1 MADLGP
7 VAIRLFPDVKR
18 NTAPR
23 QTMRN
28 TAGAK
33 PAWYSPDWQGDR
45 IRTFRQSMT
54 TYRTRSTTPA
64 WWGSLPTGEATI
76 LPAYEIRGR
85 VMQRDA
91 VTGEDFPAPLIRVSL
106 FYRRTNYVIDTQ
118 VSDEDGY
125 VVFQN
130 LMPGNQAYYGIA
142 FDAEG
147 SPLQN
152 SVIWDRLSSV
162 PGT

>member
-1 MADLGP
+1 
-7 VAIRLFPDVKR
+7 
-18 NTAPR
+18 
-23 QTMRN
+23 
-28 TAGAK
+28 
-33 PAWYSPDWQGDR
+33 
-45 IRTFRQSMT
+45 
-54 TYRTRSTTPA
+54 
-64 WWGSLPTGEATI
+64 
-76 LPAYEIRGR
+76 
-85 VMQRDA
+85 MQRDA
-91 VTGEDFPAPLIRVSL
+91 VTGEDFPAPLTRVSL
-106 FYRRTNYVIDTQ
+106 FYRRTNYAIDTQ